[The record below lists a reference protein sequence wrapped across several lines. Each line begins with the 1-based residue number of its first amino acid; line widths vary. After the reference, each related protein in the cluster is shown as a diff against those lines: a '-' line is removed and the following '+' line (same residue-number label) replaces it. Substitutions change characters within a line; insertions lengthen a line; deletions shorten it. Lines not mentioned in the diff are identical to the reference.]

1 MAETSTTRY
10 PGTDEIRRRLAVQ
23 VARIRAS
30 RGLTQS
36 EVADRTGL
44 IRTAISEIENGHRTI
59 SVTEWVFLADALG
72 VDPGAMLAAALPGSA
87 VPDDASTGER
97 LAALSQW
104 IDGSNVHRD
113 PEAVTWGRLGKLQEE
128 MGETADELLLLA
140 VRHWG
145 LNSAAGRLIA
155 AFIGATG
162 QNPRKGV
169 THTTDDVVKELL
181 DCAVTALGAVEH
193 LVGNDGSSMNRL
205 AEFVERLIVRAGLDQ
220 RQDVA

>member
-59 SVTEWVFLADALG
+59 SVTEWVLLADALS
-72 VDPGAMLAAALPGSA
+72 VDPGSMLAAALHGTP
-87 VPDDASTGER
+87 VPVDVGTGKH
-97 LAALSQW
+97 LAALSCW
-104 IDGSNVHRD
+104 IDASNLHRD
-113 PEAVTWGRLGKLQEE
+113 PEAVTWGRIAKLQEE
-128 MGETADELLLLA
+128 AGET
-140 VRHWG
+140 V
-145 LNSAAGRLIA
+145 S

-162 QNPRKGV
+162 QNPRKGI

-193 LVGNDGSSMNRL
+193 MVGNNGSSMQRL
-205 AEFVERLIVRAGLDQ
+205 AEFVEKLIVRAGLDQ
-220 RQDVA
+220 RQAAAS